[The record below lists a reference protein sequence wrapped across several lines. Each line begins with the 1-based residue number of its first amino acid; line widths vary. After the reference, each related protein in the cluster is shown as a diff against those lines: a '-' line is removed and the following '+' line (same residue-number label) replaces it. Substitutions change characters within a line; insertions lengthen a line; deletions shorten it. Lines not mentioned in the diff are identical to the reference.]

1 MIAVLLRSKGV
12 SKLANLVVKN
22 CAGAGRMQTSGLY
35 ASALPHP
42 LYHPPYHPVLPG
54 PQDHEL
60 KKQYLSLLP
69 PHQIID
75 ICLNFDLHVPPYVKS
90 TIWPPDIN
98 AAIAAIQKTSPPATD
113 TPVASSSTSNGK
125 NPPASSSTESPQP
138 SSTTE
143 KSIEQPAEVQPPDK
157 PISPL
162 PETSTDAKTSA
173 QSSTASTEQTTSAT
187 TSAPATASTAPHQ
200 PPYPHQPYG
209 YGHPQAAYP
218 HAPYYQT
225 PPGYPPYP
233 SPYPYPLPGQFP
245 QPHPTYPQ
253 PNTAPYPPPPHTH
266 APPQPQDVFHSTS
279 ADDLP
284 SYEEM
289 IAEALTDSADPEGC
303 APKDLYTWMA
313 TRYPLQ
319 QNFRPSASQALQK
332 AFKRGRFLK
341 SSNGKYKLNTT
352 WEGGTTTRRTTRRP
366 QTQNPSSASSTPAS
380 PFTHAPLIHHNQPSQ
395 TPAFQIQPFGYQYQQ
410 QSAQNLSGFT
420 QPAQPGQTQ
429 TTAPG
434 STSATTAPTT
444 GSDASQASSSVQD
457 AWEAAQN
464 ILKAINFDTLL
475 SLPKEESNNNNL
487 ETNPPPAGPSAAV
500 PPSTS
505 APLASDVP
513 PNTADG
519 SAPASIVTGTENQ
532 TAGRAELQA
541 HLALLAAQL
550 AELSQEDEDT
560 SVVHYPVVTSPSA
573 PLPPPAAPVPLP
585 IASFPPSPLFQSQ
598 PQPMPLYLPP
608 VDSGEAQQPVPPIPP
623 AVPLPPPP
631 RPVEVMPVEEEEE
644 EDSEDD
650 DDMEAVI

>member
-1 MIAVLLRSKGV
+1 
-12 SKLANLVVKN
+12 
-22 CAGAGRMQTSGLY
+22 MQTSGLY
-35 ASALPHP
+35 ASPSPHP

-69 PHQIID
+69 PQQIID

-98 AAIAAIQKTSPPATD
+98 AAIAAIRKTSPSATE
-113 TPVASSSTSNGK
+113 TPVASSWTSTGEK
-125 NPPASSSTESPQP
+125 PAMSSLTESSQP
-138 SSTTE
+138 PSTTE
-143 KSIEQPAEVQPPDK
+143 KSIEQPAETQPPDK
-157 PISPL
+157 SLSP
-162 PETSTDAKTSA
+162 PPNASAAAETSA
-173 QSSTASTEQTTSAT
+173 QSSTASTGQATPASA
-187 TSAPATASTAPHQ
+187 SAPAPVSAAPQQ

-233 SPYPYPLPGQFP
+233 SPYPYPLPGQYP

-253 PNTAPYPPPPHTH
+253 PTTVSYAPPPHPTH
-266 APPQPQDVFHSTS
+266 APPQPHDVFHTS
-279 ADDLP
+279 PDDLP

-289 IAEALTDSADPEGC
+289 IAEALTDSSDPEGC
-303 APKDLYTWMA
+303 APKDLFTWMA
-313 TRYPLQ
+313 ARYPLQ

-341 SSNGKYKLNTT
+341 GSNGKYRLNTT

-366 QTQNPSSASSTPAS
+366 QTQNLSSASPAPAS
-380 PFTHAPLIHHNQPSQ
+380 PFTHAPLVHHSQPSQ
-395 TPAFQIQPFGYQYQQ
+395 TPAFQTQPFGYPYPQPG
-410 QSAQNLSGFT
+410 QSFPGFT

-429 TTAPG
+429 ATPAASTSVTTA
-434 STSATTAPTT
+434 STTVSDISQTTSSA
-444 GSDASQASSSVQD
+444 QD

-475 SLPKEESNNNNL
+475 SLPKEESD
-487 ETNPPPAGPSAAV
+487 TAGAIQPLAGSNTAV
-500 PPSTS
+500 PPSASTS
-505 APLASDVP
+505 APTGSEVRP
-513 PNTADG
+513 STADG
-519 SAPASIVTGTENQ
+519 SAATSLVNTEAYS
-532 TAGRAELQA
+532 AGRAELQA

-550 AELSQEDEDT
+550 AELSQEDEDP
-560 SVVHYPVVTSPSA
+560 VVHYPVVTSPPVPHLPA
-573 PLPPPAAPVPLP
+573 PTAAAVATLIAAVVPPLDPVTAPPVLPPPM
-585 IASFPPSPLFQSQ
+585 ASFPPP
-598 PQPMPLYLPP
+598 PQLQLQHAMPLYPTLAK
-608 VDSGEAQQPVPPIPP
+608 GEAQQPVPLIPMP
-623 AVPLPPPP
+623 TVPSLPPPP
-631 RPVEVMPVEEEEE
+631 RPVEAMPAEEE